1 MSVQFDGA
9 LENTKQLCFGI
20 GESELHKPLGYVNQF
35 RKVAYPHYD
44 AARQQHLLGED
55 IGSAS
60 RCPFLRAN
68 AAFQA
73 LIG

>member
-1 MSVQFDGA
+1 MSVHFDGA

-44 AARQQHLLGED
+44 MARQQHLLGED